1 MPILSFLFGPLVG
14 AAIGGLTNRI
24 AIRMLFRPYTAK
36 YIGKIHVPL
45 TPGIIPKE
53 KANIAKAIGSTVSD
67 HLLNSQVLSAT
78 LLSDEMCNRH
88 SSSVDTLKTRLLSNQ
103 ESLRDFLLRYLSP
116 DELNRLSSQIQA
128 DATHAIYLKLADKAL
143 GDKVAALAID
153 QVMRH
158 LSEGF
163 LGTLKAG
170 IFDLLRNSIQSRL
183 ADISNEMLHDNSEQ
197 MVSDLLRTETD
208 RLLSMPLC
216 DLCRGRDDLFDQLRT
231 ILLKAYRM
239 LVENSLPRMLGT
251 LNIQRIV
258 E

>member
-78 LLSDEMCNRH
+78 LLSDEMCDRL

-143 GDKVAALAID
+143 GAFSVPSRQASSTSFAIPSSPALPTSSTRCCTTIPNRWFPTFSAPRPAACSLCPSATFA
-153 QVMRH
+153 VV
-158 LSEGF
+158 
-163 LGTLKAG
+163 GTTSLT
-170 IFDLLRNSIQSRL
+170 NSAQS
-183 ADISNEMLHDNSEQ
+183 
-197 MVSDLLRTETD
+197 
-208 RLLSMPLC
+208 C
-216 DLCRGRDDLFDQLRT
+216 
-231 ILLKAYRM
+231 
-239 LVENSLPRMLGT
+239 
-251 LNIQRIV
+251 
-258 E
+258 